1 MFKYYVYK
9 VLHHLG
15 LVSDRKYNQKE
26 QKYGFK
32 TTKEYKAIAKSKLFD
47 AKWYLKQNPDV
58 KASGM
63 DPVLHYLKY
72 GWKEGR
78 NPSILFNGV
87 KYLRRHKDVAA
98 ANINPLLHWIFFG
111 QAENRLLPEYPKNQS
126 NGKKQGVIYTCI
138 TGGYDNLILHTYQDP
153 NWDYVCFTDNTL
165 LLKDKKVGPWYV
177 KPLKFS
183 ELDNVRNA
191 RWHKTHPH
199 LLFPNYKYSI
209 WMDGNIDVKGTFL
222 FDKADLCIKEKRIL
236 SVPAHPK
243 RTCIYDEAV
252 TVKALK
258 KDFPAEV
265 DAEIAA
271 LKRAGFPRN
280 VGLNET
286 NILFRFH
293 KDPLCITMMEDWFQL
308 IRKYS
313 RRDQLSFNYVVWR
326 HHYKMK
332 NFSDPLDVRYN
343 PENFAIVKSETHSA
357 TMNTAYPLTMTIII
371 PVYNALDDLKTT
383 LDTLCQSNLSQRV
396 KVLLINDGSN
406 EETTTFLRNFVRK
419 KKQYRLMENEKN
431 MGFVKTCNRGMKEV
445 NSDIVILLNSDV
457 MVPKRFEERVNQCFN
472 FNPKIGIASP
482 LASSSGLWDLPYK
495 EGMTFDQMDKLVE
508 QNSLMEYPEIL
519 CPEGFCF
526 CVRKQVIDEL
536 GYLDEIFGRGY
547 CEETEFA
554 MRAMNAGWKTV
565 LIDNLYLYHKRH
577 ASFGAST
584 RKEQIEKNKKILW
597 GRWQNLYDRKMK
609 KIQMPLLKERIHN
622 RIYNSD
628 SALLY
633 KKYKDNFIKKLK
645 NYTKF
650 PNIVVNNTSRKPT
663 VNILI
668 PAINQNA
675 LTAGPLGILFFGRF
689 LQQQGINV
697 RFLQTEVKSFDVD
710 ALHTVKELSDMIEKV
725 EFEYI
730 GNRNLTT
737 LEINE
742 NDVCVATLWNAAY
755 IAEHIQSK
763 CKNKKFIYMIQD
775 YEPIFYPNSSI
786 SALIEAT
793 YRMNYNAMFSTDILR
808 KFFNAKVFVD
818 MPKKESCFFDTASLP
833 YLPDFEA
840 FKKNHR
846 NIKKKF
852 VFYGRPHRER
862 NMFDLGCYIIQ
873 QAIERKILPE
883 TEWEFYSIGYQ
894 EQRIRMTDNTSMKAL
909 PYMSVKKYS
918 EFLGK
923 MDLGLALM
931 MSPHP
936 SMTPIDLALSGGVV
950 VTNTYANKTEALLQE
965 ISKNILASSPDIE
978 SILQKLKQ
986 GAQKAEDLKT
996 RYENAWHS
1004 SYVTKYTEMFSHK
1017 HLKWFYKLYPE
1028 FKKQKSNPAFERRD
1042 LRTERN
1048 EIF

>member
-1 MFKYYVYK
+1 MFKYHAYK
-9 VLHHLG
+9 ILHSLNLISG
-15 LVSDRKYNQKE
+15 EKYAQKLR
-26 QKYGFK
+26 KYGFK
-32 TTKEYKAIAKSKLFD
+32 NTKEYKAVAKSHLFD
-47 AKWYLKQNPDV
+47 EGWYLQQNPDV
-58 KASGM
+58 RQSGV
-63 DPVLHYLKY
+63 DPLWHYLNY

-78 NPSILFNGV
+78 NPSAFFDGNRYLV
-87 KYLRRHKDVAA
+87 KNANAA
-98 ANINPLLHWIFFG
+98 SSKMNPLLHWVLFG
-111 QAENRLLPEYPKNQS
+111 QKEHRMGDNAVSKNKSS
-126 NGKKQGVIYTCI
+126 NKLGVIYTCI
-138 TGGYDNLILHTYQDP
+138 TGGYDNLIQHTYRDSR
-153 NWDYVCFTDNTL
+153 WDYVCFTDNQL
-165 LLKDKKVGPWYV
+165 LLKEKKVGQWNI

-199 LLFPNYKYSI
+199 LLFPNHQCSI
-209 WMDGNIDVKGTFL
+209 WLDGNIDVTGDFL
-222 FDKADLCIKEKRIL
+222 FKKADLCIKEKRIL

-243 RTCIYDEAV
+243 RSCIYDEAI

-258 KDFPAEV
+258 KDFPAEI
-265 DAEIAA
+265 DSEMTA
-271 LKRAGFPRN
+271 LKKAGFPRN

-293 KDPLCITMMEDWFQL
+293 NDPLCIAMMEDWFQL

-326 HHYKMK
+326 HRYKMK
-332 NFSDPLDVRYN
+332 NFSEPMEVRYA

-383 LDTLCQSNLSQRV
+383 LETLHRSNLSRRV
-396 KVLLINDGSN
+396 KVLLINDGSD
-406 EETTTFLRNFVRK
+406 EETSTFLRNFVRK
-419 KKQYRLMENEKN
+419 KKQYRLLENEKN
-431 MGFVKTCNRGMKEV
+431 MGFVKTCNRGMKEA

-457 MVPKRFEERVNQCFN
+457 MVPKRFEERINECFN
-472 FNPKIGIASP
+472 FSPKIGVASP
-482 LASSSGLWDLPYK
+482 LASSSGLWNLPYK
-495 EGMTFDQMDKLVE
+495 EGMTFEQMDEFVE
-508 QNSLMEYPEIL
+508 RNSLMEYPEIL

-526 CVRKQVIDEL
+526 CIRKQVIDEL

-577 ASFGAST
+577 ASFGVTT

-597 GRWQNLYDRKMK
+597 GRWQKLYDRKMQ

-628 SALLY
+628 SDLKY
-633 KKYKDNFIKKLK
+633 KKHRDIFVGKLMD
-645 NYTKF
+645 YAKF

-668 PAINQNA
+668 PSINQKA
-675 LTAGPLGILFFGRF
+675 LTAGPLGILFFGYF
-689 LQQQGINV
+689 LWRQGINV
-697 RFLQTEVKSFDVD
+697 RFLLTEVKSFDVA
-710 ALHTVKELSDMIEKV
+710 ALHSVKELSEMAGNV

-730 GNRNLTT
+730 GDRDQTT

-742 NDVCVATLWNAAY
+742 KDICVATLWNTAY
-755 IAEHIQSK
+755 IAEHIHAK

-818 MPKKESCFFDTASLP
+818 MPKKESCSFDTASLP
-833 YLPDFEA
+833 YLPDFA
-840 FKKNHR
+840 TFKKNHQ
-846 NIKKKF
+846 NIKRKF

-883 TEWEFYSIGYQ
+883 TEWEFYSVGYR
-894 EQRIRMTDNTSMKAL
+894 EQRIRMTDQTTMRAL

-918 EFLGK
+918 ELLGK

-936 SMTPIDLALSGGVV
+936 SMIPIDLALSGGVV
-950 VTNTYANKTEALLQE
+950 VTNTYANKTEELLHG
-965 ISKNILASSPDIE
+965 ISKNILAGAPDIE

-986 GAQKAEDLKT
+986 GAQKATDLKT
-996 RYENAWHS
+996 RYENARHS
-1004 SYVTKYTEMFSHK
+1004 SYVTKYTEMFTHK

-1028 FKKQKSNPAFERRD
+1028 FKKQKR
-1042 LRTERN
+1042 
-1048 EIF
+1048 